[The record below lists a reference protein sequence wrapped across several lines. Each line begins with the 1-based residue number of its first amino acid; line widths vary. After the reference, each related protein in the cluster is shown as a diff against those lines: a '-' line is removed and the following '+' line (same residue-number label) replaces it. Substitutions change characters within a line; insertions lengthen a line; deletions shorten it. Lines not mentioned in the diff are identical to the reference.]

1 MRLPLVE
8 LHLHLEGTL
17 EPELI
22 FELAERNGVHLPW
35 NSLDE
40 LRAQYAFSDL
50 QSFLNLYYANL
61 DVVRT
66 RADFAALT
74 TAYLERAAAGGVRH
88 AEVFFDPQAHTS
100 RGIELGEALAGVHE
114 ALQAGAHVHGVSSK
128 LIVTFLRD
136 RPAAEALQMLEQ
148 ILAGPVP
155 IDGIGLDSAEL
166 GYPPEL
172 FAEVFALGKAH
183 GLRLVAHAGEEGPP
197 AYVWAALDLLG
208 VERVD
213 HGIRS
218 LEDPALVQRLIDA
231 RMPLTVCPLSNVRL
245 RVVDTIADHPLPRM
259 LELGLLVT
267 VNSDDPAYFG
277 GYIDDNLVALQE
289 AFNFSAAQR
298 ALLARN
304 GVEASFLDAAGK
316 DALFAEI
323 DAWLAAQS

>member
-22 FELAERNGVHLPW
+22 FELAERNGVQLPW
-35 NSLDE
+35 HSLEE

-50 QSFLNLYYANL
+50 QSFLDLYYVNL
-61 DVVRT
+61 GVLRT
-66 RADFAALT
+66 RADFATLT
-74 TAYLERAAAGGVRH
+74 TRYLERAAAAGVRH
-88 AEVFFDPQAHTS
+88 AEVFFDPQAHTI
-100 RGIELGEALAGVHE
+100 RGVALDDALGGVQE
-114 ALQAGAHVHGVSSK
+114 ALQEGARTLGVSSR

-136 RPAAEALQMLEQ
+136 RPAAEALAILQQ

-155 IDGIGLDSAEL
+155 IHGIGLDSAEL

-172 FAEVFALGKAH
+172 FAEVYALGRAA

-197 AYVWAALDLLG
+197 AYVWTALDLLG

-218 LEDPALVQRLIDA
+218 LEDPALVQRLVDE

-267 VNSDDPAYFG
+267 INSDDPAYFG
-277 GYIDDNLVALQE
+277 GYIDDNLAALQE
-289 AFNFSAAQR
+289 AFGLSAAER

-304 GVEASFLDAAGK
+304 GVEASFLDPAGK
-316 DALFAEI
+316 AALYADI
-323 DAWLAAQS
+323 DAWLAAQL

>member
-22 FELAERNGVHLPW
+22 FELAERNGVQLPW
-35 NSLDE
+35 RSLDE

-50 QSFLNLYYANL
+50 QSFLDLYYANL
-61 DVVRT
+61 DVLRT
-66 RADFAALT
+66 RADFATLT
-74 TAYLERAAAGGVRH
+74 TRYLERAAAAGVRH

-100 RGIELGEALAGVHE
+100 RGIDLGEALAGVQE
-114 ALQAGAHVHGVSSK
+114 ALQAGSGTLGISSK
-128 LIVTFLRD
+128 LIITFLRD
-136 RPAAEALQMLEQ
+136 RPAAEALEILQQ

-172 FAEVFALGKAH
+172 FAEVFALGKAA

-218 LEDPALVQRLIDA
+218 LEDDALVQRLVDE

-267 VNSDDPAYFG
+267 INSDDPAYFG
-277 GYIDDNLVALQE
+277 GYIDDNLAALQE
-289 AFNFSAAQR
+289 AFDLSAAER

-304 GVEASFLDAAGK
+304 GVEASFLDPAGK
-316 DALFAEI
+316 AALYAEI
-323 DAWLAAQS
+323 DAWLAAQP

>member
-22 FELAERNGVHLPW
+22 FELAERNGVALPW
-35 NSLDE
+35 GSLEE
-40 LRAQYAFSDL
+40 LREQYAFSDL

-61 DVVRT
+61 EVLRT
-66 RADFAALT
+66 RADFATLT
-74 TAYLERAAAGGVRH
+74 TRYLERAAAAGVRH

-100 RGIELGEALAGVHE
+100 RGVELGEALGGVHD
-114 ALQAGAHVHGVSSK
+114 ALQAGERTLGISSK
-128 LIVTFLRD
+128 LIIAFLRD
-136 RPAAEALQMLEQ
+136 RPAAEALAVLEQ
-148 ILAGPVP
+148 VLAGPVP
-155 IDGIGLDSAEL
+155 VDGIGLDSAEV

-172 FAEVFALGKAH
+172 FAEVFALGKAN

-197 AYVWAALDLLG
+197 EYVWTALDLLG
-208 VERVD
+208 IERVD

-218 LEDPALVQRLIDA
+218 LEDDALVRRLVA
-231 RMPLTVCPLSNVRL
+231 ERMPLTVCPLSNVRL
-245 RVVDTIADHPLPRM
+245 RVVDTIADHPLPQM

-277 GYIDDNLVALQE
+277 GYIDDNLAALQE
-289 AFNFSAAQR
+289 AFALSAADR

-304 GVEASFLDAAGK
+304 GVEASFLDEAGK
-316 DALFAEI
+316 SALNAEI
-323 DAWLAAQS
+323 DAWLAAQP